1 MKPTKAKELI
11 TSTAMELNIPVN
23 IVEDVVTTYWKDI
36 RSSLSELKSPIV
48 HVYAFGNFTIKH
60 WLLEKEKQSLIKI
73 KEHLELKKVIT
84 ERTANIINDVI
95 LKIRLIEEMEKM
107 FYSEKQRKDFIKTH
121 KKRYVKTDI

>member
-60 WLLEKEKQSLIKI
+60 
-73 KEHLELKKVIT
+73 
-84 ERTANIINDVI
+84 
-95 LKIRLIEEMEKM
+95 
-107 FYSEKQRKDFIKTH
+107 
-121 KKRYVKTDI
+121 